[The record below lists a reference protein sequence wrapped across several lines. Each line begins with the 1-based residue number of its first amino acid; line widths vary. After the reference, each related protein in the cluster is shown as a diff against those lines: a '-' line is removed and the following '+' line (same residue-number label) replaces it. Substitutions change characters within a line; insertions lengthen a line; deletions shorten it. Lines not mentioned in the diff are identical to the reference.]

1 MSQIPDIDKIPGLKD
16 VLIKCRKEIEV
27 LMGKEVTVFFKIK
40 VRHLTTN
47 DLARII
53 CEVCEVKWEQV
64 ISESRKAPLV
74 MARHFFIFFSLR
86 YQKKTQDQIAV
97 VINRDDHSTVIHA
110 RDKIQNMLDTNDELY
125 MPYYTEID
133 KRINEIL
140 AV

>member
-1 MSQIPDIDKIPGLKD
+1 MSQTKEIPGIRD
-16 VLIKCRKEIEV
+16 VLVKCRQGIESI
-27 LMGKEVTVFFKIK
+27 LGKEVTVFFKIK
-40 VRHLTTN
+40 VRHLSTN

-64 ISESRKAPLV
+64 ISESRKAPIV
-74 MARHFFIFFSLR
+74 MARHLFIYFSLR

-110 RDKIQNMLDTNDELY
+110 RDKIQNMVDTNDELY
-125 MPYYTEID
+125 MPYFTEID

>member
-1 MSQIPDIDKIPGLKD
+1 MSQTKEIPGIRD
-16 VLIKCRKEIEV
+16 VLVKCRQGIESI
-27 LMGKEVTVFFKIK
+27 LGKEVTVFFKIK
-40 VRHLTTN
+40 VRHLSTN

-64 ISESRKAPLV
+64 ISDSRKAPIV
-74 MARHFFIFFSLR
+74 MARHLFIYFSLR

-110 RDKIQNMLDTNDELY
+110 RDKIQNMVDTNDELY
-125 MPYYTEID
+125 MPYFTEID